1 MGKTVGGL
9 LQNVALAQL
18 NSQKTAPENDR
29 MNGKQRRFVE
39 EYLIDLNAQQ
49 AAERAGY
56 SKKSIRSQG
65 SRLLANAGV
74 RAAVD
79 TAIAERSAGT
89 WLTAQWVLEKLR
101 ANYEAAV
108 KDGNHAAA
116 NKALELLGK
125 HQGMFR
131 DVTEHTGNLS
141 LLDLVG
147 QASEEPELE
156 EPQIH

>member
-1 MGKTVGGL
+1 
-9 LQNVALAQL
+9 
-18 NSQKTAPENDR
+18 
-29 MNGKQRRFVE
+29 MNEKRRRFVE

-79 TAIAERSAGT
+79 AAIAERSAGT
-89 WLTAQWVLEKLR
+89 WLTAQWVLENLR
-101 ANYEAAV
+101 ANYEAAL
-108 KDGNHAAA
+108 KAGNHAAV

-125 HQGMFR
+125 HRGMFK
-131 DVTEHTGNLS
+131 DVKEHTGTIS

-147 QASEEPELE
+147 QASEEQDEE
-156 EPQIH
+156 EPVLLH

>member
-1 MGKTVGGL
+1 
-9 LQNVALAQL
+9 
-18 NSQKTAPENDR
+18 
-29 MNGKQRRFVE
+29 MNEKRRRFVE
-39 EYLIDLNAQQ
+39 EYLIDLNAVA

-79 TAIAERSAGT
+79 AAIAERSAGT
-89 WLTAQWVLEKLR
+89 WLTAQYVLTELR
-101 ANYEAAV
+101 ANYDRAV
-108 KDGNHAAA
+108 TDVNLAAA
-116 NKALELLGK
+116 NRALELLGK
-125 HQGMFR
+125 HLGMFK
-131 DVTEHTGNLS
+131 DVTEHAGSLS

-147 QASEEPELE
+147 QASEEEPE